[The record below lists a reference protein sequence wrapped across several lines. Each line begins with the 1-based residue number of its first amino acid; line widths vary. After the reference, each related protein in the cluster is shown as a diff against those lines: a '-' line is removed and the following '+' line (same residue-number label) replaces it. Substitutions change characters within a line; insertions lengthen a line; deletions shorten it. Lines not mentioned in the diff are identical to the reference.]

1 MKYLCLL
8 LLFALMFSTFSYAQS
23 DSAVAKPWKTPFKR
37 GYIRLGINKL
47 GSNLNAATSPYENAK
62 DGNLGAG
69 NGYTL
74 DFGHIFYFLSRRKR
88 RMLNVGLDW
97 TILNLNYTPLNKWQ
111 DYAGKR
117 SENADP
123 DGTNLAAA
131 ITSKLGP
138 VIAINPADKLVIEA
152 RFQLTYGLHYNLLE
166 YYVDE
171 GNSQNYSYIFEL
183 DSESYFD
190 SKGIGTSI
198 GATLRYG
205 FFGFAVDWSNAKIPT
220 TYYVQQNGQPEITG
234 TEKVLYK
241 YMQVKVSFTL

>member
-1 MKYLCLL
+1 MKHLYL
-8 LLFALMFSTFSYAQS
+8 LLFTMTFFMFSYSQS

-47 GSNLNAATSPYENAK
+47 GSNLNTATSPYENAK

-74 DFGHIFYFLSRRKR
+74 DFGHIFYFLSRKKR
-88 RMLNVGLDW
+88 RMFNAGLDW

-117 SENADP
+117 SENTDP

-131 ITSKLGP
+131 VTSKLGP

-152 RFQLTYGLHYNLLE
+152 RFQVSYGLYVPILDYSMDGNNST
-166 YYVDE
+166 YYSFGFDNE
-171 GNSQNYSYIFEL
+171 NF
-183 DSESYFD
+183 FD
-190 SKGIGTSI
+190 SKGIGSGF
-198 GATLRYG
+198 GATVRYG
-205 FFGFAVDWSNAKIPT
+205 FFGFSVDWSNAKIPT
-220 TYYVQQNGQPEITG
+220 TYYLQQNRQAEITG
-234 TEKVLYK
+234 TEKVPYK
-241 YMQVKVSFTL
+241 YMQVKLSFML